1 MPEETL
7 KQKTARGL
15 FWGFVNNGSMQFL
28 NLLFGIFLGRI
39 LSPEDYGMVGMLT
52 IFSLIAGSL
61 QESGFIAALANKKE
75 VKHEEYNA
83 VFWFSTSISFCLY
96 WILFFLAPLIAD
108 FYNEPKLIPLA
119 RYAFLGFFISS
130 LGIIPSAY
138 LFRTLQVRQRS
149 IATILAL
156 GLSGIVGVTLAF
168 NGFSYWSLATQSLVY
183 ISILTA
189 YVWHVCPWRPTFT
202 WSFRPIRAMLG
213 FSSKLLF
220 TNIFIH
226 INNNLF
232 SVILGRFY
240 GEKEVGQFNQANN
253 WNYRGHSLISG
264 MVGGVAQP
272 VLAQINN
279 EPKRQVRAF
288 RKMLRFTAFISFP
301 AMFGLSLVAPE
312 LITIAITDK
321 WLASAR
327 ILQILAIGGA
337 FIPIAGLYTN
347 LLISK
352 GKSNI
357 YLWNTILLGVLQ
369 LIVMLVLCPYGIY
382 TMVCV
387 YVSINVVWLFIWH
400 YLVYKEIKLNLLH
413 VLKDVLPYA
422 GIALLVMAFTYW
434 VTIKM
439 ENIYLSIIAKIFIAA
454 SLYTSIMWLSGSATF
469 KECLGYLR
477 RKK

>member
-1 MPEETL
+1 
-7 KQKTARGL
+7 
-15 FWGFVNNGSMQFL
+15 
-28 NLLFGIFLGRI
+28 
-39 LSPEDYGMVGMLT
+39 
-52 IFSLIAGSL
+52 
-61 QESGFIAALANKKE
+61 
-75 VKHEEYNA
+75 
-83 VFWFSTSISFCLY
+83 
-96 WILFFLAPLIAD
+96 
-108 FYNEPKLIPLA
+108 
-119 RYAFLGFFISS
+119 
-130 LGIIPSAY
+130 
-138 LFRTLQVRQRS
+138 
-149 IATILAL
+149 
-156 GLSGIVGVTLAF
+156 
-168 NGFSYWSLATQSLVY
+168 
-183 ISILTA
+183 
-189 YVWHVCPWRPTFT
+189 
-202 WSFRPIRAMLG
+202 
-213 FSSKLLF
+213 
-220 TNIFIH
+220 
-226 INNNLF
+226 
-232 SVILGRFY
+232 
-240 GEKEVGQFNQANN
+240 
-253 WNYRGHSLISG
+253 

-400 YLVYKEIKLNLLH
+400 YFVYKEIKLNLLH

>member
-1 MPEETL
+1 MAEETL

-15 FWGFVNNGSMQFL
+15 FWGFINNGSMQFL
-28 NLLFGIFLGRI
+28 NLLFGIFLGRM

-61 QESGFIAALANKKE
+61 QESGFISALANKQE
-75 VKHEEYNA
+75 VKHEDYNA
-83 VFWFSTSISFCLY
+83 VFWFSSSISFCLY
-96 WILFFLAPLIAD
+96 WILFFCAPLIAD
-108 FYNEPKLIPLA
+108 FYNESKLIPLA
-119 RYAFLGFFISS
+119 RFAFLGFFISS

-138 LFRTLQVRQRS
+138 LFRNLLVRQRS

-156 GLSGIVGVTLAF
+156 GTSGIVGVTLAY

-183 ISILTA
+183 IIILTT
-189 YVWHVCPWRPTFT
+189 YVWLICPWRPTLK
-202 WSFRPIRAMLG
+202 WSFHPIREMLG

-220 TNIFIH
+220 TNIFTH

-232 SVILGRFY
+232 SVVLGRFY
-240 GEKEVGQFNQANN
+240 GEKEVGQFNQANS

-272 VLAQINN
+272 VFAQINN
-279 EPKRQVRAF
+279 EPERQVRAF
-288 RKMLRFTAFISFP
+288 RKMLRFTAFVSFP
-301 AMFGLSLVAPE
+301 AMLGLSLVAPE

-337 FIPIAGLYTN
+337 FIPIVGLYTN

-357 YLWNTILLGVLQ
+357 YLWNTVTLGILQ

-387 YVSINVVWLFIWH
+387 YASINVAWLFVWH
-400 YLVYKEIKLNLLH
+400 YFVYKEIKLNLLQA
-413 VLKDVLPYA
+413 LKDIIPYA
-422 GIALLVMAFTYW
+422 GIAIVVMAFTYW
-434 VTIKM
+434 STLNLK
-439 ENIYLSIIAKIFIAA
+439 NIYLLMIAKIFIAA
-454 SLYTSIMWLSGSATF
+454 SLYTGITWLSGSATF
-469 KECLGYLR
+469 KECVGYLR
-477 RKK
+477 KKK